1 MNKIQTGE
9 VGERIARDYLAKKG
23 FEILA
28 SNWVQYAR
36 TGSKFG
42 EIDIIAEK
50 HGIIRFV
57 EVKSVCQPKD
67 FILDFDKGISPEQR
81 VDYKK
86 QRKLR
91 ALAQI
96 WMSKNKQFANAQ
108 FQIDII
114 TIIIDLESRKAKIL
128 YFQNAIPGD

>member
-1 MNKIQTGE
+1 MKQDTFNLQQFFYGNSHNKTAG
-9 VGERIARDYLAKKG
+9 GERLV
-23 FEILA
+23 L
-28 SNWVQYAR
+28 
-36 TGSKFG
+36 T
-42 EIDIIAEK
+42 
-50 HGIIRFV
+50 
-57 EVKSVCQPKD
+57 KD